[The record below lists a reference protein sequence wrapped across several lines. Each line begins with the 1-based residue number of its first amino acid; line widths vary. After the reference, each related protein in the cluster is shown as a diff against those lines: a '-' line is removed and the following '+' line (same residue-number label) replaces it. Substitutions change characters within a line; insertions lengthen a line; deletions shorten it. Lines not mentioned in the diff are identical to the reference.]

1 MAAQQAADGGGDE
14 DEQLELLRDVSALVE
29 QAKGEQKS
37 GKSFVDAM
45 LSILKPV
52 ERYAVRW
59 LDEVEPIIDMNHQE
73 KVGASIE
80 QHFAKEEW
88 KLEELEEKRETL
100 EKEAVDGEVAV
111 LEDAN
116 GDAFLTGEAAR
127 LAYQRASR
135 VAARR
140 AEAERLRAEAQRVA
154 AEKLKVEKAAKAAA
168 DEEKAAA
175 RRRRA
180 AAAAAAE
187 AEAAAAAAA
196 NAAAAAP
203 PQVAAPV
210 LKLKISLKRP
220 AETEADGGTDRGASV
235 PRFEVTGCK
244 VVEES
249 TA

>member
-1 MAAQQAADGGGDE
+1 
-14 DEQLELLRDVSALVE
+14 
-29 QAKGEQKS
+29 
-37 GKSFVDAM
+37 M

-187 AEAAAAAAA
+187 AEAAAAAA